1 MSPPGLHRNYIRNKL
16 QHRSEFRGVVSRRVL
31 QQQQQTLGVRL
42 GPRQSVIILHQR
54 HYTSLTLSEDMKTC
68 FYFDPLGTS
77 NLTKTLRGLFQSLR
91 VETVFY
97 NTKSVQASR
106 SDKCGL
112 FCMYFIVKQIY
123 SAVQF
128 QTFLDTFKPACD
140 KNDQLV
146 HLLLNRKI

>member
-1 MSPPGLHRNYIRNKL
+1 MSPQGLHRNYIRKKL
-16 QHRSEFRGVVSRRVL
+16 QHRTEFRGVVSRRVL
-31 QQQQQTLGVRL
+31 QQQQTL

-54 HYTSLTLSEDMKTC
+54 HYTSLTLSENMKTC

>member
-1 MSPPGLHRNYIRNKL
+1 MSPQGLHRNYIRNKL
-16 QHRSEFRGVVSRRVL
+16 EHKSEFRGVVSRRVL
-31 QQQQQTLGVRL
+31 QHQIRL
-42 GPRQSVIILHQR
+42 GPRQSVIILHRR
-54 HYTSLTLSEDMKTC
+54 HYTCLTLSEDMKTC

-77 NLTKTLRGLFQSLR
+77 NLSNNLRCLFQSLC

-97 NTKSVQASR
+97 KTKSVQTSR

-112 FCMYFIVKQIY
+112 FCMYFIVRKIY

-146 HLLLNRKI
+146 HFLLNRKI

>member
-1 MSPPGLHRNYIRNKL
+1 MSPQGLHRNYIRNKL
-16 QHRSEFRGVVSRRVL
+16 QHRSEFKGVVSRRVL
-31 QQQQQTLGVRL
+31 QQQQTLGVRL

-54 HYTSLTLSEDMKTC
+54 HYTSLTLSRDMKTC
-68 FYFDPLGTS
+68 FYFDPLGTY
-77 NLTKTLRGLFQSLR
+77 NLSKNLRCLFQSLC

-97 NTKSVQASR
+97 NTKSVQTSQ

-112 FCMYFIVKQIY
+112 FCMYFIVKKIY
-123 SAVQF
+123 SAGQF